1 MIHNSTYIKGLVISL
16 KQIGEWLEIE
26 IPSEWTPNTVFHFL
40 SKELGVSKAL
50 IQKWNNESALKKNN
64 SKADVNHRLNLG
76 DRLFLHIFKNE
87 DFGVIP
93 EYRPIDVLYEDDHLL
108 IVNKD
113 AGIDTHPNVP
123 EQKGTLAN
131 HIAFYYQMNGLQIKV
146 RHIHRLDKDTSGAII
161 FAKHDLAHSLMDQ
174 ALELRKIKRTYIAIV
189 EGKLPHLK
197 GEINQPIGRDRHHAT
212 RRRVSPKG
220 QTALTHYQ
228 VEQYLPANNLSIVSL
243 QLDTGRT
250 HQIRVHLSSIGY
262 PIIGDELYGGN
273 KGIINRQ
280 ALHAAKVSLLHPLT
294 GEEINVEAKL
304 PKDMLPLV
312 KKV

>member
-1 MIHNSTYIKGLVISL
+1 MSL
-16 KQIGEWLEIE
+16 KQIGEWLEIV
-26 IPSEWTPNTVFHFL
+26 IPSKWTPNTVFHFL

-50 IQKWNNESALKKNN
+50 IQKWNNESAIKKND
-64 SKADVNHRLNLG
+64 SKADVNHRLYLG
-76 DRLFLHIFKNE
+76 DRLYLHIFKNE

-123 EQKGTLAN
+123 GQKGTLAN
-131 HIAFYYQMNGLQIKV
+131 HIASYYQMNGLQIKI

-161 FAKHDLAHSLMDQ
+161 FAKHDLANSLMDQ
-174 ALELRKIKRTYIAIV
+174 ALKLRKIKRTYIAFV

-228 VEQYLPANNLSIVSL
+228 VEQYLPAINLSIVSL

-262 PIIGDELYGGN
+262 PIIGDVLYGG
-273 KGIINRQ
+273 KQGIISRQ
-280 ALHAAKVSLLHPLT
+280 ALHAAKVSLLHPIT
-294 GEEINVEAKL
+294 GEEINVEACL

-312 KKV
+312 KKA

>member
-1 MIHNSTYIKGLVISL
+1 MYIKGLVISL
-16 KQIGEWLEIE
+16 KQIGEWLEIV
-26 IPSEWTPNTVFHFL
+26 IPNEWTPNTVFHIL

-50 IQKWNNESALKKNN
+50 IQKWNNESAIKKND

-108 IVNKD
+108 IVNKE
-113 AGIDTHPNVP
+113 AGIDTHPNDP

-131 HIAFYYQMNGLQIKV
+131 HIAFYYQMNGLQLKI

-189 EGKLPHLK
+189 EGKFPHLK

-220 QTALTHYQ
+220 QKALTHYQ

-262 PIIGDELYGGN
+262 PIIGDVLYGGK

-294 GEEINVEAKL
+294 GKEIDVEAEL
-304 PKDMLPLV
+304 PEDMLPLV
-312 KKV
+312 TNV